1 MMVGKWHCGDQE
13 EFLPVSHGFDHYYGL
28 RYSNDM
34 GIQVGCNEVYP
45 PLPLLSDN
53 AVVEEQPDQTGLT
66 ERYLEKAV
74 SFMRTNRDQP
84 FFLYFAHMYVH
95 VPIYVPNHLRREEKS
110 RYSCAVEYID
120 LATGILLNELD
131 RLGIRENTIVIF
143 TSDNG
148 SRNDWGGSNAP
159 LRGRK
164 TTTWEGGQRVP
175 LIFNWK
181 GMGTGGLESSEIICS
196 LDLSASL
203 ASMAGTKMHEDRMID
218 GMDLSDLLLGKTNQS
233 KRDTFLYYGRKNLEA
248 VRMGDFKLHVWRNGA
263 EVKELYNLRED
274 IGETINIYQNN
285 PAVVERIM
293 ETVKR
298 ARIDM
303 GDDCLGIKGENVRPI
318 GMTDNPKPLTRYQ
331 DGAPYIVQM
340 YDLDEHG

>member
-1 MMVGKWHCGDQE
+1 MLFPGQGIGLNPDEKTIASVLKDAGYQTMMVGKWHCGDQE

-28 RYSNDM
+28 PYSNDM

-66 ERYLEKAV
+66 ERYLENAV
-74 SFMRTNRDQP
+74 NFMRTNRDQP

-131 RLGIRENTIVIF
+131 KLGIRENTIVIF

-148 SRNDWGGSNAP
+148 SRDDWGGSNAP

-181 GMGTGGLESSEIICS
+181 GTGASGLESSEIICS

-203 ASMAGTKMHEDRMID
+203 ASMAGTKMPDDRIID
-218 GMDLSDLLLGKTNQS
+218 GMDLSDLLLGKTKQS

-248 VRMGDFKLHVWRNGA
+248 VRVGDYKLHVWRNDA
-263 EVKELYNLRED
+263 AATELYNLRED
-274 IGETINIYQNN
+274 IGGNDQYLSGQSGGCGTNDGSCQTRE
-285 PAVVERIM
+285 
-293 ETVKR
+293 
-298 ARIDM
+298 
-303 GDDCLGIKGENVRPI
+303 
-318 GMTDNPKPLTRYQ
+318 TRYGRRLPWNQ
-331 DGAPYIVQM
+331 G
-340 YDLDEHG
+340 